1 VLRQLTVGDGAG
13 ASDSDHESHFCGFSD
28 SGVYAGLG
36 SVSEAKVT
44 RTARQA

>member
-13 ASDSDHESHFCGFSD
+13 ASDGDHESHFCGFSD